1 MYDAA
6 LLLRDAIETVPS
18 VLSADLRGTRE
29 EVLEVLIDP
38 EALEAYRISSEA
50 LADTLRRNNRLIP
63 AGSSRDGWWSVCS
76 ESPFSG

>member
-1 MYDAA
+1 M
-6 LLLRDAIETVPS
+6 
-18 VLSADLRGTRE
+18 RGARE

-63 AGSSRDGWWSVCS
+63 AGSLETGGGRFAVKVPSVVETAEDVMNLPVRVCAI
-76 ESPFSG
+76 